1 MSLKNLVAAA
11 VLSAV
16 SLAAASDASAGCKI
30 TLKAKYIAQVKNPE
44 TNESFARLRLDLVQ
58 SQVRVKGG
66 WWKRLEKM
74 CVPNQPI
81 IALNGNVALTCDLDL
96 ACGPNRQ
103 YRFQIW
109 TIDANGQPKDQS
121 FINYPSQTAWVD
133 HSTNTV
139 IDLGDLGTA
148 FGN

>member
-1 MSLKNLVAAA
+1 MITKSALTIALLSALS
-11 VLSAV
+11 LSAV
-16 SLAAASDASAGCKI
+16 QEADAGCKI
-30 TLKAKYIAQVKNPE
+30 TLKAKYTTLVTNPE
-44 TNESFARLRLDLVQ
+44 THESFAKLRLDLVQ
-58 SQVRVKGG
+58 SQVRVRGG
-66 WWKRLEKM
+66 FWKKMEKM

-81 IALNGNVALTCDLDL
+81 ISHNGAVALTCDLDL

-121 FINYPSQTAWVD
+121 YINYPSQTAWVD

-139 IDLGDLGTA
+139 IDLGDLGPSFT
-148 FGN
+148 N

>member
-1 MSLKNLVAAA
+1 MTQKSILALALLSSL
-11 VLSAV
+11 
-16 SLAAASDASAGCKI
+16 SLAAVGDASAGCKVTI
-30 TLKAKYIAQVKNPE
+30 KAKYSTQVKNPE
-44 TNESFARLRLDLVQ
+44 TNEAFAKLRLDLVQ
-58 SQVRVKGG
+58 SQVRVRGG
-66 WWKRLEKM
+66 WWKKMEKM

-81 IALNGNVALTCDLDL
+81 VALGGAVSLTCDLDL

-133 HSTNTV
+133 HATNTV
-139 IDLGDLGTA
+139 IDLGDIGTA
-148 FGN
+148 FAN